1 MEPEK
6 QTAADEL
13 ISNTQ
18 GVESDEYQ
26 ASYFFEGLAQWEPPT
41 EKTSF
46 LKRIFRKTK
55 AEYEL
60 KPCVFVAD
68 GEEPIV
74 KYFPVD
80 PNSQLLTN
88 PITKEVY
95 LKPIKGDIFFF
106 HKHKC
111 LPLSNCPPVS
121 ETYDLPEHLALK
133 FYNLGLG
140 EGELAGYKALLEKIN
155 KWQFQVTMALV
166 VTAITV
172 IACAYMFKTNSAQ
185 VESMQATVQVLAEMY
200 GK

>member
-1 MEPEK
+1 MEDDPTTGDIE
-6 QTAADEL
+6 QE
-13 ISNTQ
+13 SNTQ
-18 GVESDEYQ
+18 MVEGETEQ
-26 ASYFFEGLAQWEPPT
+26 ANYFFEGLMQWEPPI

-46 LKRIFRKTK
+46 IKKIFKRNKPEF
-55 AEYEL
+55 EL

-111 LPLSNCPPVS
+111 LPLSNCPPV
-121 ETYDLPEHLALK
+121 EEKYDLPEHVALK

-140 EGELAGYKALLEKIN
+140 EGELAGYKILLDKIN
-155 KWQFQVTMALV
+155 KWQFQVTLALA
-166 VTAITV
+166 VTAVVV
-172 IACAYMFKTNSAQ
+172 IACAYMFKTNAAQ
-185 VESMQATVQVLAEMY
+185 VETMQQTIDVLAEMY